1 MQLLQKYLDISQAPD
16 KESFRRRLIAFAHH
30 MDFPLVSAVLMGNHA
45 HALEEFS
52 PYVGNRPADF
62 LNESFDSKNQVA
74 DPVLTR
80 LRHRGVPFF
89 YDQKFYVENGAPDL
103 WEHAA
108 PWGFRTGI
116 CVSLQLSDDKIFM
129 LGLDRE
135 RDLPTDER
143 DLTRMLAD
151 LQFLAAH
158 AQDAACRLLV
168 APRQEQELLKPKL
181 SPKEREIL
189 LRVLEGKSNWII
201 GQLMNVSENT
211 IRFHL
216 KNIFKKLDVSSRVV
230 AATRASSLGLL

>member
-1 MQLLQKYLDISQAPD
+1 MQLLQKCLDISQATD
-16 KESFRRRLIAFAHH
+16 KESFRRRLISFAHY
-30 MDFPLVSAVLMGNHA
+30 MDFPLVSAVLMGNHPQ
-45 HALEEFS
+45 ALEEFS

-62 LNESFDSKNQVA
+62 ASESFDSKKQVV

-80 LRHRGVPFF
+80 LRQRGVPFF
-89 YDQKFYVENGAPDL
+89 YDQQFYVENGAPEL

-116 CVSLQLSDDKIFM
+116 CVSLQLPDDKIFL

-135 RDLPTDER
+135 RDLPSDER

-158 AQDAACRLLV
+158 AQDAASRLLV
-168 APRQEQELLKPKL
+168 APKAEREQPKPKL
-181 SPKEREIL
+181 SAREREIL

-211 IRFHL
+211 VRFHL

-230 AATRASSLGLL
+230 AATRASTLGLL

>member
-1 MQLLQKYLDISQAPD
+1 MQLLQKYLDISQSPD

-30 MDFPLVSAVLMGNHA
+30 MDFPLVSGVLMANHA
-45 HALEEFS
+45 RALEEYA

-62 LNESFDSKNQVA
+62 LNESFDSKNLTA
-74 DPVLTR
+74 DPVLSR
-80 LRHRGVPFF
+80 LRQRGVPFF
-89 YDQKFYVENGAPDL
+89 YDQQFYVDNGAPEL

-116 CVSLQLSDDKIFM
+116 CVALQLSDDKIFL

-135 RDLPTDER
+135 RDLPTDEK

-168 APRQEQELLKPKL
+168 PPAAVAAKPKL

-211 IRFHL
+211 VRFHL

-230 AATRASSLGLL
+230 AATKASSLGIL